1 MSEEINPLPVHGGNG
16 STDLERWITGIK
28 TPALVINPQGRVLFA
43 NPCAVQQFNISTDD
57 RVILQEDPTLKREI
71 LFLPLSRRIPH

>member
-16 STDLERWITGIK
+16 ATDLERWITGIK

-43 NPCAVQQFNISTDD
+43 NPCAVQQFNIST
-57 RVILQEDPTLKREI
+57 RRPGDPAGGSHTEKRNS
-71 LFLPLSRRIPH
+71 LPTSQS